1 MIYLWSVHLN
11 GVRQTFW
18 GQEHFQANITII
30 TYFKKNLNNVRKRI
44 CFSGFKYYHNPK
56 HSGPHTAGRQEG
68 GGGGGGGELPPW
80 ENYIYDF
87 LECH

>member
-18 GQEHFQANITII
+18 GQKHFQAINNNLC
-30 TYFKKNLNNVRKRI
+30 KKNLNNVRKQI
-44 CFSGFKYYHNPK
+44 CFSGFIKYYHNPK
-56 HSGPHTAGRQEG
+56 HSGPYTAGRQG
-68 GGGGGGGELPPW
+68 GGGITPW

-87 LECH
+87 